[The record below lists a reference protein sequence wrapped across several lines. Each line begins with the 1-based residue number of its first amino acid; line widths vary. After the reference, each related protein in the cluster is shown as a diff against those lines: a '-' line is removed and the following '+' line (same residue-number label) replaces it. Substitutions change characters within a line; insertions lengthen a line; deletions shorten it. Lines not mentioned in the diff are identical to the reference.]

1 MGKEEQPHKTLSSG
15 QLEALL
21 RFYTDAG
28 VDWLVQDEA
37 VDWKVRSADEIAARK
52 AALAKAADNTAQAS
66 SQQTRARTRPGA
78 PPVSPPVSTP
88 ASTPV
93 SLPISLQAA
102 IPDQNAVDE
111 ARNRAQSATSL
122 EALRQTMA
130 DFTGCNL
137 QRTAKNLVFGDGNRD
152 AAAMFIGGA
161 PGRDEDLQGVP
172 FAGRAG
178 QLLDRM
184 LDAIGLQRTDSR
196 LACVIPWRPPGNRP
210 PTAAEIAICRPFIAR
225 HVELVRPDIVILLGN
240 LAARTM
246 LETDIGIMETRGI
259 WRDLDVGAE
268 KRPVMAT
275 LDPDYLLRNP
285 AHKKLAW
292 ADFIEIACR
301 LDAITDQKT
310 R

>member
-78 PPVSPPVSTP
+78 PASPPVSTP
-88 ASTPV
+88 ASPPV
-93 SLPISLQAA
+93 SPPVSLQAA